1 MKKDRVKLKSDSTR
15 SVGARSMFG
24 LSEKEFYVLKKLN
37 TPQKIQDFLDTLPIN
52 FEKGGDTCLSPRAV
66 LREKKAHCIEG
77 AMLAAVALWIAGERP
92 LLLDFKTPPEDEDH
106 VVALYKQNGYWGA
119 ISKTNHAVLRFR
131 DPVYRTTRELA
142 LSYFHEYFI
151 TDTGKKTLTSYSR
164 PFSLAR
170 FGAKW
175 ITSEKNLW
183 YIASSLDKSPHTK
196 IVPKKNA
203 RLIRPVSKIERATFK
218 LTEWT
223 KKNPRT

>member
-1 MKKDRVKLKSDSTR
+1 MAPCPALWHTVY
-15 SVGARSMFG
+15 MFG
-24 LSEKEFYVLKKLN
+24 LTKKELAVLKRLN

-77 AMLAAVALWIAGERP
+77 ALLAATALWIAGERP

-119 ISKTNHAVLRFR
+119 ISKTNHAVLKWR
-131 DPVYRTTRELA
+131 DPIYKTVRELV
-142 LSYFHEYFI
+142 LSYFHEYFM

-164 PFSLAR
+164 PFSLKR
-170 FGAKW
+170 FGTKW

-183 YIASSLDKSPHTK
+183 YIASALDRSPHTK
-196 IVPKKNA
+196 IVPKKNT
-203 RLIRPVSKIERATFK
+203 RVIRPISKIERASFT